1 MMTYKEAVSYLYET
15 PKFTKKNSLEH
26 TRRLLGWLG
35 HPEESFRIIHV
46 AGSNGKGSVSSY
58 IDSIL
63 GQAGRRR
70 GLFISPHLET
80 IRERFRI
87 DGEMIS
93 EEEFLEDFLEI
104 KVLLQEHPETEHPT
118 FFEYL
123 FLMAML
129 RFQKEKV
136 EIAILETGLGG
147 RLDATNAPLKPAL
160 TIITSISLE
169 HTEYLGD
176 TIEEIAGEKAGIIKE
191 GIPVIYDASDA
202 RAGAVISARAKEKGA
217 EAFPVKREAIKN
229 PCLKEEGI
237 DFSYTSKYDELD
249 LSIHNKAEYQLMNA
263 AVATEAMLQFLGGSS
278 RELIQRGIANA
289 FWPGRMEEKAKDIY
303 LDGAHNPGGVMEFM
317 RSAKKIAGDRKAVL
331 LFSALQDKHPER
343 AISIFADTDLWKKI
357 IVTGIDNS
365 RAADPKLLADE
376 FKKKTRTEVLCIPDG
391 KEALLQ
397 AIKEKKEDLLFCS
410 GSLYLIG
417 ELEKYYDQF

>member
-1 MMTYKEAVSYLYET
+1 MTYEEAVSYLYET

-46 AGSNGKGSVSSY
+46 AGSNGKGSVCSY

-63 GQAGRRR
+63 GQEKKHR

-80 IRERFRI
+80 IRERFLV
-87 DGEMIS
+87 DGKMVS
-93 EEEFLEDFLEI
+93 EKDFLEDFLEI
-104 KVLLQEHPETEHPT
+104 LNLLKAHPETEHPT

-160 TIITSISLE
+160 TVITSISLE

-176 TIEEIAGEKAGIIKE
+176 TIEAIAGEKAGIIKE
-191 GIPVIYDASDA
+191 GIPVVYDAGDSKA
-202 RAGAVISARAKEKGA
+202 AAVISSIAEEKHA
-217 EAFPVKREAIKN
+217 PAFPVSRKAIKN
-229 PCLKEEGI
+229 PSLKAEGI
-237 DFSYTSKYDELD
+237 DFSYTSKYDELG
-249 LSIHNKAEYQLMNA
+249 LFIQNKAGYQLMNA
-263 AVATEAMLQFLGGSS
+263 ALSAEAMLLFLGNGGKES
-278 RELIQRGIANA
+278 IQKGIKGA

-303 LDGAHNPGGVMEFM
+303 FDGAHNPGGAEVFLE
-317 RSAKKIAGDRKAVL
+317 SAEEIAGDRKAVL

-343 AISIFADTDLWKKI
+343 SISIFAKTKLWKEI
-357 IVTGIDNS
+357 IVTGIDNP
-365 RAADPKLLADE
+365 RAADPSLLAEE
-376 FKKKTRTEVLCIPDG
+376 FKRRTRTRVLCIPNA

-397 AIKEKKEDLLFCS
+397 AIEDKKEDLLFCS

>member
-1 MMTYKEAVSYLYET
+1 MTYEEAVSYLYET

-46 AGSNGKGSVSSY
+46 AGSNGKGSVCSY
-58 IDSIL
+58 IDSVL
-63 GQAGRRR
+63 EEDKKHR

-80 IRERFRI
+80 IRERFLI
-87 DGEMIS
+87 DGGMVS
-93 EEEFLEDFLEI
+93 EEGFLEDFLEI
-104 KVLLQEHPETEHPT
+104 RDLLKEHPETEHPT

-129 RFQKEKV
+129 RFQKEGV

-160 TIITSISLE
+160 TVITSISLE

-176 TIEEIAGEKAGIIKE
+176 TVEAIAGEKAGIIKE
-191 GIPVIYDASDA
+191 GIPVVYDANDQKA
-202 RAGAVISARAKEKGA
+202 AGVISSVA
-217 EAFPVKREAIKN
+217 EERHAPAFPVSRKAIKN
-229 PCLKEEGI
+229 PSPRAEGI
-237 DFSYTSKYDELD
+237 DFLYTSKYDELG
-249 LSIHNKAEYQLMNA
+249 LFIQNKAAYQLMNA
-263 AVATEAMLQFLGGSS
+263 ALAAEAMLLFLGEGGKEKIQKGI
-278 RELIQRGIANA
+278 REA

-303 LDGAHNPGGVMEFM
+303 FDGAHNPGGVRAFLE
-317 RSAKKIAGDRKAVL
+317 SAKEIAGDRKAVL

-343 AISIFADTDLWKKI
+343 SLSIFADTELWKEI
-357 IVTGIDNS
+357 IVTGIDNP
-365 RAADPKLLADE
+365 RAADPALLAE
-376 FKKKTRTEVLCIPDG
+376 AFKKKTRTRVLCIPNA

-397 AIKEKKEDLLFCS
+397 AIEDKKEDLLFCS

-417 ELEKYYDQF
+417 ELEKDYDQF